1 VAVPKP
7 DEIYDRE
14 REWASLSAFA
24 SDAAEGATLGL
35 VYGRRRQGKSLLLE
49 ALCAPTGGLY
59 HMALEQDEALALRA
73 LGEDLGRRAGVPGP
87 VTLSE
92 WDRAIE
98 GLLELGTRRRPT
110 VVVLDEFPYLV
121 RASRELPSVV
131 QRAFGPRSSLRA
143 RSRTRLILCGSA
155 LSIMGRLLSGAAP
168 LRGRASLD
176 LLVQPFD
183 FRQAAGFWGLMD
195 LPEVAFRVHAIVGG
209 TPAYRDLLRGDAPS
223 SLRTFDAWVARTILD
238 PASPLFREG
247 RYLMAEEPGLADRAL
262 YHSILTAIGEG
273 GTRPSQIASVLR
285 RPQTALAHPLNVL
298 EDIRIVQREQ
308 DALRQRRPTY
318 HIAEPIVRFYFA
330 VMRPH
335 LPRLDRGGGADVWRL
350 DARAS
355 FSSQVL
361 GPHFEDLARQW
372 TARYASKKT
381 LGGAPSTVGSTVVRD
396 PSGRTSHQVDVV
408 AITPSEGRGPRRVLA
423 LGEAKWRTG
432 LMPDGQLDR
441 LLGIKELLE
450 ARDDLD
456 VAGARVLLFS
466 PAGFTKRL
474 RERAKE
480 DDVAVLVDLQR
491 LYAGD

>member
-1 VAVPKP
+1 MAVPKP
-7 DEIYDRE
+7 DEIYDRH

-24 SDAAEGATLGL
+24 SDAAKSATLGL

-49 ALCAPTGGLY
+49 SLSAEAGGLY

-73 LGEDLGRRAGVPGP
+73 MGEDLGRHARAPGAL
-87 VTLSE
+87 TLTE
-92 WDRAIE
+92 WGAAIDA
-98 GLLELGTRRRPT
+98 LLELGTRGHPT

-121 RASRELPSVV
+121 GASPELPSVI

-183 FRQAAGFWGLMD
+183 FRQAAGFWGLQD
-195 LPEVAFRVHAIVGG
+195 RPELALMVHAIVGG

-223 SLRTFDAWVARTILD
+223 SGRSFDAWVARAILD

-247 RYLMAEEPGLADRAL
+247 RYLIAEEPGLADRAL
-262 YHSILTAIGEG
+262 YHSILTAIAEG
-273 GTRPSQIASVLR
+273 QTRPGQIASVLR

-298 EDIRIVQREQ
+298 EDIRIVERQQ

-335 LPRLDRGGGADVWRL
+335 LPRLERGAGADVWRI
-350 DARAS
+350 DARAP

-361 GPHFEDLARQW
+361 GPHFEDLARRW
-372 TARYASKKT
+372 AATYASKRT
-381 LGGAPSTVGSTVVRD
+381 LGGAPSAVGSTVVRD
-396 PSGRTSHQVDVV
+396 AAGKTSHEVDVV
-408 AITPSEGRGPRRVLA
+408 VLASSEGRGPRRVLA
-423 LGEAKWRTG
+423 LGEAKWRTD
-432 LMPDGQLDR
+432 LMADGELDR
-441 LLGIKELLE
+441 LLQIKRLLE
-450 ARDDLD
+450 ARDDLL
-456 VAGARVLLFS
+456 VAGARLLLFS
-466 PAGFTKRL
+466 PTGFTKRL
-474 RERAKE
+474 RERARE
-480 DDVAVLVDLQR
+480 HDTAVLVDLQR
-491 LYAGD
+491 MYAGD

>member
-1 VAVPKP
+1 MAIPKP

-14 REWASLSAFA
+14 REWASLGAFA

-49 ALCAPTGGLY
+49 SLSSGAGGLY

-73 LGEDLGRRAGVPGP
+73 MGEDLGRHAGAPGA
-87 VTLSE
+87 VALAG
-92 WDRAIE
+92 WGQAIE
-98 GLLELGTRRRPT
+98 ALLELGVRDQTT

-121 RASRELPSVV
+121 SASPELPSVV

-155 LSIMGRLLSGAAP
+155 LSIMGRLLSGTAP

-183 FRQAAGFWGLMD
+183 FRQSAGFWGLQD
-195 LPEVAFRVHAIVGG
+195 RPELAFLVHAIVGG
-209 TPAYRDLLRGDAPS
+209 TPAYRDLLRSDAPS
-223 SLRTFDAWVARTILD
+223 SRRGFDAWVTRAVLD

-247 RYLMAEEPGLADRAL
+247 RYLLAEEPGLTDRAL
-262 YHSILTAIGEG
+262 YHSILTAIAEG
-273 GTRPSQIASVLR
+273 QTRPGQIASVLR

-298 EDIRIVQREQ
+298 EDIRMVRREQ

-318 HIAEPIVRFYFA
+318 HVAEPIVRFYFA

-335 LPRLDRGGGADVWRL
+335 LPRLERGAGGEVWRL

-372 TARYASKKT
+372 TATCASNET
-381 LGGAPSTVGSTVVRD
+381 MGGAPSTVGSTVVRD
-396 PSGRTSHQVDVV
+396 GSGKTSHQVDVV
-408 AITPSEGRGPRRVLA
+408 ALGLSEGRGPRRILA

-432 LMPDGQLDR
+432 LMPDGELDR
-441 LLGIKELLE
+441 LIGIKVLLE
-450 ARDDLD
+450 ARDDLHA
-456 VAGARVLLFS
+456 AGARLLLFS

-474 RERAKE
+474 RERAEE
-480 DDVAVLVDLQR
+480 DDTVVLVDLQR
-491 LYAGD
+491 MYAGV